1 VITSILTACLIIKQQ
16 FYEDSLLLINLFMIS
31 PHMTTDEHQLI
42 TKYILSLILPTNDEL
57 KLVVNDSEI

>member
-1 VITSILTACLIIKQQ
+1 MITSILTACLIIKQQ